1 MRCFTNGFSNFVA
14 MKRLLL
20 FIICSVIAIG
30 SYAQGDTLTLV
41 RVNKQRHFKHQVP
54 AGNYSGITRIGKD
67 EYAVVSDKSPKDG
80 YYVFRI
86 TIDSIKGYVYDVQ
99 TICFRGVNDINRDA
113 EGIVYL
119 PQTNTLLI
127 SGEADNQIFEYQL
140 DGNRTIRKVELPS
153 ILRTASRNEGLESL
167 AYNEQTHEIWTCAES
182 TLPEDGA
189 QATYSNGIKNN
200 IRLFSFDE
208 NLQPKSQ
215 YLYQMDAPKIHKKAY
230 IFAHGVSELLA
241 LDNGSLLVLEREFY
255 VPKKKIGSYVINR
268 IYQVFPH
275 HVLQD
280 GNQLPMLDKV
290 LLTEWKTKLNLL
302 SRKIAN
308 YEGMCLGPK
317 LVDGS
322 QVIILVSDSQNQ
334 YGGVLKDWFKTIVV
348 K

>member
-1 MRCFTNGFSNFVA
+1 

-86 TIDSIKGYVYDVQ
+86 TIDSVKGYVYDVQ

-127 SGEADNQIFEYQL
+127 SGEADNQILEYQL

-153 ILRTASRNEGLESL
+153 ILRTASRNEGLNHWLTTSKRMRYGL
-167 AYNEQTHEIWTCAES
+167 VRNLPYPKMAHKQHIVTASRTTFDCFPLMKTYNLSRNISIRWMRQR
-182 TLPEDGA
+182 
-189 QATYSNGIKNN
+189 YIK
-200 IRLFSFDE
+200 RL
-208 NLQPKSQ
+208 
-215 YLYQMDAPKIHKKAY
+215 I
-230 IFAHGVSELLA
+230 
-241 LDNGSLLVLEREFY
+241 SLL
-255 VPKKKIGSYVINR
+255 
-268 IYQVFPH
+268 
-275 HVLQD
+275 
-280 GNQLPMLDKV
+280 M
-290 LLTEWKTKLNLL
+290 
-302 SRKIAN
+302 A
-308 YEGMCLGPK
+308 
-317 LVDGS
+317 
-322 QVIILVSDSQNQ
+322 
-334 YGGVLKDWFKTIVV
+334 
-348 K
+348 